1 MLRISF
7 DFDESTNKVSNVKV
21 ITSDVQTCSKEYDLE
36 VDENKL
42 NLTSDAVTKLGA
54 IAGDR
59 IAINYWTVDNQTT
72 YPIISKADVFT
83 DGADGNKIT
92 KKGTISFK
100 GQQRTSLLKFGSLF
114 TFSEFKDKSGNIIDN
129 VFILTPVED
138 DRTTIDLPDFTEEEK
153 HMEELEDP
161 NVEKDLAEMLE
172 ENNYEDSLP
181 F

>member
-1 MLRISF
+1 
-7 DFDESTNKVSNVKV
+7 
-21 ITSDVQTCSKEYDLE
+21 
-36 VDENKL
+36 
-42 NLTSDAVTKLGA
+42 
-54 IAGDR
+54 
-59 IAINYWTVDNQTT
+59 
-72 YPIISKADVFT
+72 
-83 DGADGNKIT
+83 
-92 KKGTISFK
+92 
-100 GQQRTSLLKFGSLF
+100 LF

-138 DRTTIDLPDFTEEEK
+138 DRTTMDLPDFTEEEK